1 MKRLIT
7 LEPDQSAARIAIDP
21 GDSQGSTRSQPI
33 AAEAGP
39 GLMLALAERDGQRCG
54 GPVLLAGL
62 VVGFGVVE
70 LAAGP
75 LGQTSRFSLELLI
88 LLVLQLMGPML
99 VTVLAMVLLLPSW
112 LERVER
118 LGLKAWRQSVPAA
131 ALTGSL
137 LLLLFLTAAVTGG
150 VLASPRGDL
159 IGEIRDLLSGVLL
172 VDLLRAWLRAGVFLA
187 AICGWSQW
195 RVARGLR
202 RGTPVSEQVSNL
214 LVQGLMVLLALKL
227 LWVTALDPLHL
238 SASAQ

>member
-1 MKRLIT
+1 MVPSINNWLR
-7 LEPDQSAARIAIDP
+7 
-21 GDSQGSTRSQPI
+21 
-33 AAEAGP
+33 
-39 GLMLALAERDGQRCG
+39 LAERDGQRCG

-70 LAAGP
+70 LAAGL

-99 VTVLAMVLLLPSW
+99 VTVLGMALLLPSW

-118 LGLKAWRQSVPAA
+118 LGLKTWRHSVPAA

-137 LLLLFLTAAVTGG
+137 LLLLFLLAAVAGG

-172 VDLLRAWLRAGVFLA
+172 VDMLRAWLRGGVFLA
-187 AICGWSQW
+187 AMCGWSQW

-202 RGTPVSEQVSNL
+202 RGIPASVLVSNL
-214 LVQGLMVLLALKL
+214 LVEGLMVLLALKL
-227 LWVTALDPLHL
+227 IWVIALDPLRIN
-238 SASAQ
+238 SFAQ

>member
-99 VTVLAMVLLLPSW
+99 VPSW
-112 LERVER
+112 LEQVER

-137 LLLLFLTAAVTGG
+137 LLLLFLTAAITGG

>member
-137 LLLLFLTAAVTGG
+137 LLLLFLTAAITGG

>member
-1 MKRLIT
+1 
-7 LEPDQSAARIAIDP
+7 
-21 GDSQGSTRSQPI
+21 
-33 AAEAGP
+33 
-39 GLMLALAERDGQRCG
+39 MLSSGNHWLRLAERDGQRCG

-70 LAAGP
+70 LAAGL
-75 LGQTSRFSLELLI
+75 LGQTSRFSLELLF

-99 VTVLAMVLLLPSW
+99 VTVLGMALLLPSW

-118 LGLKAWRQSVPAA
+118 LGLKAWRHSVPAA

-137 LLLLFLTAAVTGG
+137 LLLLFLLAAVTGG

-172 VDLLRAWLRAGVFLA
+172 VDMLRAWLRAGVFLA
-187 AICGWSQW
+187 AMCGWSQW

-202 RGTPVSEQVSNL
+202 RGTPASVLVSNL
-214 LVQGLMVLLALKL
+214 LVEGLVLLLALKL
-227 LWVTALDPLHL
+227 IWVIALDPLRIN
-238 SASAQ
+238 SFAQ

>member
-1 MKRLIT
+1 
-7 LEPDQSAARIAIDP
+7 
-21 GDSQGSTRSQPI
+21 
-33 AAEAGP
+33 
-39 GLMLALAERDGQRCG
+39 MLPSKNNWLRLAERDGQRCG

-70 LAAGP
+70 LAAGL

-99 VTVLAMVLLLPSW
+99 VTVLGMALLLPSW

-118 LGLKAWRQSVPAA
+118 LGLKAWRHSVPAA

-137 LLLLFLTAAVTGG
+137 LLLLFLLAAVTGG

-172 VDLLRAWLRAGVFLA
+172 VDMLRAWLRAGVFLA
-187 AICGWSQW
+187 AMCGWSQW

-202 RGTPVSEQVSNL
+202 RGTPASVLVSNL
-214 LVQGLMVLLALKL
+214 LVEGLVLLLALKL
-227 LWVTALDPLHL
+227 IWVIALDPLRIN
-238 SASAQ
+238 SFAQ

>member
-1 MKRLIT
+1 
-7 LEPDQSAARIAIDP
+7 
-21 GDSQGSTRSQPI
+21 
-33 AAEAGP
+33 
-39 GLMLALAERDGQRCG
+39 
-54 GPVLLAGL
+54 
-62 VVGFGVVE
+62 
-70 LAAGP
+70 
-75 LGQTSRFSLELLI
+75 
-88 LLVLQLMGPML
+88 ML
-99 VTVLAMVLLLPSW
+99 VTVLAMALLLPSW

-137 LLLLFLTAAVTGG
+137 LLLLFLIAAVTGG

-187 AICGWSQW
+187 AMCGWSQW
-195 RVARGLR
+195 RAARWLR
-202 RGTPVSEQVSNL
+202 RGTPTSELVSNL

-238 SASAQ
+238 SPSAQ